1 MDKIIFYCKNGFFLS
16 MLDSYKPHPGEC
28 AQIIGYRTKGLQILY
43 TIRFTDY
50 STIDVPCKES
60 ELLKFCSSL
69 LYQLCME
76 NSD

>member
-1 MDKIIFYCKNGFFLS
+1 MDKIIFYCKNGFFLR
-16 MLDSYKPHPGEC
+16 MLDSYKPHPGEY
-28 AQIIGYRTKGLQILY
+28 ARIIGYRTNDLKISY

-50 STIDVPCKES
+50 STIDVPYEES

-69 LYQLCME
+69 PYQPCME